1 MPIWNYVCEVID
13 ALSFYEKGEKM
24 FKLLDSFVDQI
35 GEANVVIIIFYD
47 LFFIVPKVIEKIKER
62 ES

>member
-1 MPIWNYVCEVID
+1 
-13 ALSFYEKGEKM
+13 M
-24 FKLLDSFVDQI
+24 FKLLDSFADQI

-47 LFFIVPKVIEKIKER
+47 LFFIVPKVIEKMKER